1 MGGIKVGKSVV
12 TKLANKYADILNQKI
27 FDIFAELEEL
37 SDALNSYFVGGN
49 KDSALEAARAAGRI
63 EGRTRR
69 YEKQMS
75 SQEVQPDLEAAAK
88 E

>member
-1 MGGIKVGKSVV
+1 M